1 MSQLSFASPTSASW
15 LNLVERFFAEITRK
29 RIRRGAFASVAA
41 LKGWQGWLELRRF
54 ELTHDTAE
62 RTLPPAGNR
71 IEMADLRERV
81 RKLEA
86 IAAGIDL

>member
-1 MSQLSFASPTSASW
+1 MDPLTITLLATSIILGMTAAS
-15 LNLVERFFAEITRK
+15 LV
-29 RIRRGAFASVAA
+29 A

-54 ELTHDTAE
+54 ELTHDAGD

-71 IEMADLRERV
+71 IEIADLRERV

>member
-1 MSQLSFASPTSASW
+1 MEPLTIGLVGGGLFAGMTAASM
-15 LNLVERFFAEITRK
+15 
-29 RIRRGAFASVAA
+29 AA

-54 ELTHDTAE
+54 ELTYDSAD

-86 IAAGIDL
+86 IAAGIDI